1 VQILVVLAIV
11 ALCVAFGYT
20 VAAMLDDG
28 SVVY

>member
-1 VQILVVLAIV
+1 MQLLVVLALV
-11 ALCVAFGYT
+11 PLCVAFGYT